1 MDFEKYI
8 VPLSVFRFRGG
19 KFIFENSARAI
30 IEKNQK
36 IKILHFIG
44 NKKMYDVNQKTLAA
58 ALGISARQVRNLREE
73 GMFSFIPGTKKYNL
87 TDCVKEYIEFKVKAE
102 TGRGTSA
109 NKEKEQ
115 AEHEQLKKEITKI
128 KLRKLRKE
136 VHEASDIELFLNN
149 MLLDFRNRLLSVP
162 GKVAPEILNERD
174 INVIINILTR
184 EMNETLDELSGYDP
198 DAINNEGE
206 GIEYDDEDDTDD
218 EETEE

>member
-1 MDFEKYI
+1 MDFEKYN

-19 KFIFENSARAI
+19 KFIFENPARAI

-162 GKVAPEILNERD
+162 GKVAPKILNERD

-206 GIEYDDEDDTDD
+206 GIEYDDEDDTD